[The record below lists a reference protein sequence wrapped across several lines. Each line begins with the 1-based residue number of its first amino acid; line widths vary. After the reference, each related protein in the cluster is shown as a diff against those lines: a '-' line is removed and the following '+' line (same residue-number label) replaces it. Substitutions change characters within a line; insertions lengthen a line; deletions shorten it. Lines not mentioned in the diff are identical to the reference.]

1 MARNQLAKEFILITS
16 ENFPDGGASANYMNL
31 FCKGLKVN
39 NQKISVWL
47 LKGFAFGK
55 HTRPHEQKN
64 LTVDGVPFIYL
75 SSTHRPK
82 NYTRKLIDDFI
93 ALLRLIISLI
103 GLVKKRKT
111 LCLLVYSG
119 GLLFNIP
126 IYLFGRIIGLKIISF
141 VPEYYDK
148 PLSNGSLL
156 SKIRWYEFLI
166 NFKYLNRT
174 SFKLIV
180 FSSFLKD
187 IYIKQKVN
195 KNNIIVQP
203 NLTDFDYWKIDKSIT
218 KYTLGYSGTPSLK
231 DGLYDLLKAISILRK
246 KNLDI
251 TLLII
256 GDNTFGRSLL
266 PNLLEQCEIL
276 DIADLVTF
284 TGLVELPAVKQHLS
298 ECMILTLTRPN
309 IIQTQT
315 GFPTKLGEY
324 FASGKTILMT
334 NFGDIE
340 KYFIQDKDIV
350 LAQCGNEKDIADKI
364 QWIIANPD
372 KAKIIT
378 QNGYLKAKLML
389 DYKSSI
395 FNILKLIEN

>member
-1 MARNQLAKEFILITS
+1 MARNQLAKDFILITS

-39 NQKISVWL
+39 NQEISVWL

-55 HTRPHEQKN
+55 HTRPHKQKN
-64 LTVDGVPFIYL
+64 ITADGVPFIYL

-82 NYTRKLIDDFI
+82 NYIRKLIDDFTAI
-93 ALLRLIISLI
+93 IRLIISLI
-103 GLVKKRKT
+103 GLIKKRKAVYI
-111 LCLLVYSG
+111 LVYSG

-126 IYLFGRIIGLKIISF
+126 IYLIGRIIGLKIISF

-148 PLSNGSLL
+148 PSSNGPLL

-180 FSSFLKD
+180 FSLSLKD
-187 IYIKQKVN
+187 IYVKQKVD

-203 NLTDFDYWKIDKSIT
+203 NLTDFDYWKIDKSTT

-231 DGLYDLLKAISILRK
+231 DGLYDLLRAISFLRK
-246 KNLDI
+246 NNLDI
-251 TLLII
+251 TLLVI

-266 PNLLEQCEIL
+266 PNLREQCEML
-276 DIADLVTF
+276 DIFDLVTF
-284 TGLVELPAVKQHLS
+284 VGLVELPAVRQYLS

-324 FASGKTILMT
+324 FASGKTVLAT

-340 KYFIQDKDIV
+340 KYFIPGKDIV
-350 LAQCGNEKDIADKI
+350 MAQCGDEKDIADKI

-372 KAKIIT
+372 KAKTIT
-378 QNGYLKAKLML
+378 ENGYLKAKLML
-389 DYKSSI
+389 DYKSSV
-395 FNILKLIEN
+395 FDILKLIGD